1 MNGCE
6 LPCGTILRVEPAD
19 SSCGSSLHYGSASA
33 APVATEKPE
42 EDTVV
47 EDKTA
52 GVGEDETE
60 DLDDFF
66 ASLT

>member
-19 SSCGSSLHYGSASA
+19 SSCGSSLHYGA

-52 GVGEDETE
+52 WVGEDETE
-60 DLDDFF
+60 DLDGFF